1 VEERVLRGA
10 VKALAQ
16 PRDAGPLAGVEFPS
30 FSKREP
36 RRRPSL
42 SAEAAAAARAAAE
55 TGPSVA
61 RLDAGQRVAEAAVAD
76 AVDTLPPAL
85 VASQLRAVVSRLPAD
100 FVRQEAVT
108 LLETLPSKE
117 LVDAAAGLVDA
128 APEGVLRSL
137 VSRLLDAATASR
149 LKLTQGLAT
158 GGVVTLQTLGVAVD
172 TYDQA
177 LLRTTAKT
185 LLYGAP
191 PEALTQKVRDIL
203 LSTPSENIRGGVL
216 RALDAASAKAAKYG
230 SLKSM
235 LAAKTP
241 VVEEV
246 PINNQVRREE
256 LASNL
261 KNLFLRKKTLIR
273 SEEDAST
280 LEELITAAFKE
291 LRPEVIL
298 DLTLET
304 LAALPPDAY
313 ESLSRLLVV
322 GLWDRLLLAQLPD
335 PISRGLRDVVDTLD
349 KGLNSTAVQSYVEA
363 GAGGVVVGAAARNV
377 LAGFSGA
384 LGAKTALGA
393 GLIKMG
399 AFVAVGISR
408 RPVVWRR
415 LHLVQTRR
423 FLE

>member
-1 VEERVLRGA
+1 M
-10 VKALAQ
+10 
-16 PRDAGPLAGVEFPS
+16 
-30 FSKREP
+30 
-36 RRRPSL
+36 
-42 SAEAAAAARAAAE
+42 
-55 TGPSVA
+55 
-61 RLDAGQRVAEAAVAD
+61 
-76 AVDTLPPAL
+76 
-85 VASQLRAVVSRLPAD
+85 
-100 FVRQEAVT
+100 
-108 LLETLPSKE
+108 LETLPSKE

-172 TYDQA
+172 TMDQA

-203 LSTPSENIRGGVL
+203 LSTPSENIRGVL

-261 KNLFLRKKTLIR
+261 KICFCGRRRSSDPRRTLHIR
-273 SEEDAST
+273 RAHHG
-280 LEELITAAFKE
+280 
-291 LRPEVIL
+291 
-298 DLTLET
+298 
-304 LAALPPDAY
+304 
-313 ESLSRLLVV
+313 
-322 GLWDRLLLAQLPD
+322 GLQ
-335 PISRGLRDVVDTLD
+335 GV
-349 KGLNSTAVQSYVEA
+349 A
-363 GAGGVVVGAAARNV
+363 GPRS
-377 LAGFSGA
+377 FW
-384 LGAKTALGA
+384 
-393 GLIKMG
+393 I
-399 AFVAVGISR
+399 
-408 RPVVWRR
+408 
-415 LHLVQTRR
+415 
-423 FLE
+423 